1 MMLKSL
7 LLLVLCTS
15 SAMAATSLPDNRHIV
30 VKGEAV
36 VRTAPDRAD
45 ITLEFEAVKAES
57 VQAKQQVDAQV
68 NELLAGLNKFSV
80 DEKSISAGRIFVEP
94 NMRYDENDNQVKDGF
109 RATRKVKVSLKKLSL
124 LDGFL
129 NFALKVGVNQI
140 EQIQLLS
147 TKASD
152 YEQAALDKAVAN
164 AKQQGSSLASAFE
177 AKLGRVYSIQSQE
190 VGSHFGYGSNSNIE
204 RIMVTGSRIN
214 AVPEGKY
221 LQESITF
228 RASVNVVFDL
238 VVE

>member
-15 SAMAATSLPDNRHIV
+15 SVMAATSLPDNRHIV

-36 VRTAPDRAD
+36 VRTAPDMAN
-45 ITLEFEAVKAES
+45 ITLEFESVKAES
-57 VQAKQQVDAQV
+57 LQAKQQVDTQV
-68 NELLAGLNKFSV
+68 NKLLAGLSNFSI

-94 NMRYDENDNQVKDGF
+94 NMRYDENDNLVKDGF
-109 RATRKVKVSLKKLSL
+109 RATRKLKVSLKQLSL

-152 YEQAALDKAVAN
+152 YEQVALNKAVVN

-190 VGSHFGYGSNSNIE
+190 VGSHFGYGSNNNIE
-204 RIMVTGSRIN
+204 QIMVTGSRIN

-238 VVE
+238 VLE

>member
-7 LLLVLCTS
+7 LALVLCSS

-68 NELLAGLNKFSV
+68 NELLAGLNNFSI
-80 DEKSISAGRIFVEP
+80 DEKSISAGRIFVEL

-109 RATRKVKVSLKKLSL
+109 RATRKVKVSLKQLSL

-147 TKASD
+147 SKASD

-177 AKLGRVYSIQSQE
+177 AKLCRVYSIQSQE
-190 VGSHFGYGSNSNIE
+190 VGSHFGYGSNTNIE

-214 AVPEGKY
+214 TVPEGKY

-238 VVE
+238 VLE

>member
-15 SAMAATSLPDNRHIV
+15 SVMAATSLPDNRHIV

-36 VRTAPDRAD
+36 VRTAPDMAN
-45 ITLEFEAVKAES
+45 ITLEFESVKAES
-57 VQAKQQVDAQV
+57 LQAKQQVDTQV
-68 NELLAGLNKFSV
+68 NKLLAGLSNFSI

-94 NMRYDENDNQVKDGF
+94 NMRYDENDNLAKDGF
-109 RATRKVKVSLKKLSL
+109 RATRKLKVSLKQLSL

-152 YEQAALDKAVAN
+152 YEQVALNKAVVN
-164 AKQQGSSLASAFE
+164 AKQQGNSLASAFE

-190 VGSHFGYGSNSNIE
+190 VGSHFGYGSNNNIE
-204 RIMVTGSRIN
+204 QIMVTGSRIN

>member
-7 LLLVLCTS
+7 LPLVLCTS

-45 ITLEFEAVKAES
+45 ITLEFEAVKSES

-68 NELLAGLNKFSV
+68 NELLAGLNNFSI

-140 EQIQLLS
+140 DQIQLLS

-152 YEQAALDKAVAN
+152 YEQATLDKAVAN

-190 VGSHFGYGSNSNIE
+190 VGSHFGYGSNTNIE

-214 AVPEGKY
+214 TVPEGKY

-238 VVE
+238 VLE

>member
-7 LLLVLCTS
+7 LLLVLYSS

-68 NELLAGLNKFSV
+68 NELLAGLNNFSI

-140 EQIQLLS
+140 DQIQLLS
-147 TKASD
+147 TKASY

-190 VGSHFGYGSNSNIE
+190 IGSHFGYGSNTNIE

-214 AVPEGKY
+214 TVPEGKY

>member
-7 LLLVLCTS
+7 LPLVLCSS

-68 NELLAGLNKFSV
+68 NELLAGLNNFSI

-109 RATRKVKVSLKKLSL
+109 RATRKVKVSLKQLSL

-190 VGSHFGYGSNSNIE
+190 VGSHFGYGSNTNIE

-214 AVPEGKY
+214 TVPEGKY

-238 VVE
+238 VLE

>member
-1 MMLKSL
+1 MLKFL
-7 LLLVLCTS
+7 LLLVLCSS

-140 EQIQLLS
+140 DQIQLLS

-190 VGSHFGYGSNSNIE
+190 VGSHFGYGSNTNIE

-214 AVPEGKY
+214 TVPEGKY

-238 VVE
+238 VLE

>member
-1 MMLKSL
+1 MLKSL
-7 LLLVLCTS
+7 LLLVLCSS

-68 NELLAGLNKFSV
+68 NELLAGLNNFFI

-190 VGSHFGYGSNSNIE
+190 VGSHFGYGSNTNIE

-214 AVPEGKY
+214 IVPEGKY

-228 RASVNVVFDL
+228 RASINVVFDL
-238 VVE
+238 VLE

>member
-1 MMLKSL
+1 M
-7 LLLVLCTS
+7 
-15 SAMAATSLPDNRHIV
+15 V

-36 VRTAPDRAD
+36 VRTAPDMAN
-45 ITLEFEAVKAES
+45 ITLEFESVKAES
-57 VQAKQQVDAQV
+57 LQAKQQVDTQV
-68 NELLAGLNKFSV
+68 NKLLAGLSNFSI

-94 NMRYDENDNQVKDGF
+94 NMRYDENDNLAKDGF
-109 RATRKVKVSLKKLSL
+109 RATRKLKVSLKQLSL

-152 YEQAALDKAVAN
+152 YEQVALNKAVVN

-190 VGSHFGYGSNSNIE
+190 VGSHFGYDSNNNIE
-204 RIMVTGSRIN
+204 QILVTGSRIN

-228 RASVNVVFDL
+228 RASVNVVFDFL
-238 VVE
+238 LE

>member
-1 MMLKSL
+1 M
-7 LLLVLCTS
+7 
-15 SAMAATSLPDNRHIV
+15 
-30 VKGEAV
+30 
-36 VRTAPDRAD
+36 
-45 ITLEFEAVKAES
+45 TLEFETVKAES
-57 VQAKQQVDAQV
+57 VQAKQQVDEQV
-68 NELLAGLNKFSV
+68 NKLLAGLNNFSI

-109 RATRKVKVSLKKLSL
+109 RATRKVKVSLKQLSL

-140 EQIQLLS
+140 DQIQLLS

-190 VGSHFGYGSNSNIE
+190 VGSHFGYGSNTNIE

-214 AVPEGKY
+214 TVPEGKY

-238 VVE
+238 VLE

>member
-1 MMLKSL
+1 MLKFL
-7 LLLVLCTS
+7 LLLVLCSS

-36 VRTAPDRAD
+36 VRTAPDSAD
-45 ITLEFEAVKAES
+45 ITLEFEVVKAES

-190 VGSHFGYGSNSNIE
+190 IGSHFGYGSNTNIE

-214 AVPEGKY
+214 TVPEGKY

>member
-1 MMLKSL
+1 MLKL
-7 LLLVLCTS
+7 LLPLVLCSS

-190 VGSHFGYGSNSNIE
+190 IGSHFGYGSNTNIE

-214 AVPEGKY
+214 TVPEGKY

>member
-15 SAMAATSLPDNRHIV
+15 SVMAATSLPDNRHIV

-36 VRTAPDRAD
+36 VRTAPDMAN
-45 ITLEFEAVKAES
+45 ITLEFESVKAES
-57 VQAKQQVDAQV
+57 LQAKQQVDTQV
-68 NELLAGLNKFSV
+68 NKLLAGLSNFSI

-94 NMRYDENDNQVKDGF
+94 NMRYDENDNLVKDGF
-109 RATRKVKVSLKKLSL
+109 RATRKLKVSLKQLSL

-147 TKASD
+147 TKASN
-152 YEQAALDKAVAN
+152 YEQVALNKAVVN

-190 VGSHFGYGSNSNIE
+190 VGSHFGYGSNNNIE
-204 RIMVTGSRIN
+204 QIMVTGSRIN

-238 VVE
+238 LLE

>member
-1 MMLKSL
+1 MLKSL
-7 LLLVLCTS
+7 LALVLCSS

-68 NELLAGLNKFSV
+68 NELLAGLNNFSI

-109 RATRKVKVSLKKLSL
+109 RATRKVKVSLKQLSL

-190 VGSHFGYGSNSNIE
+190 VGSHFGYGSNTNIE

-214 AVPEGKY
+214 TVPEGKY

-238 VVE
+238 VLE

>member
-7 LLLVLCTS
+7 LLLVLCSS

-68 NELLAGLNKFSV
+68 NELLAGLNKFSI
-80 DEKSISAGRIFVEP
+80 DQKSISAGRIFVEP

-140 EQIQLLS
+140 DQIQLLS

-190 VGSHFGYGSNSNIE
+190 IGSHFGYGSNTNIE

-214 AVPEGKY
+214 TVPEGKY

>member
-15 SAMAATSLPDNRHIV
+15 SVMAATSLPDNRHIV

-36 VRTAPDRAD
+36 VRTAPDMAN
-45 ITLEFEAVKAES
+45 ITLEFESVKAES
-57 VQAKQQVDAQV
+57 LQAKQQVDTQV
-68 NELLAGLNKFSV
+68 NKLLAGLSNFSI

-94 NMRYDENDNQVKDGF
+94 NMRYDENDNPAKDGF
-109 RATRKVKVSLKKLSL
+109 RATRKLKVSLKQLSL
-124 LDGFL
+124 VDGFL

-152 YEQAALDKAVAN
+152 YEQVALNKAVVNAN
-164 AKQQGSSLASAFE
+164 QQGSSLASAFE

-190 VGSHFGYGSNSNIE
+190 VGSHFGYGSNNNIE
-204 RIMVTGSRIN
+204 QIMVTGSRIN

-238 VVE
+238 LLE

>member
-15 SAMAATSLPDNRHIV
+15 SVMAATSLPDNRHIV

-36 VRTAPDRAD
+36 VRTAPDMAN
-45 ITLEFEAVKAES
+45 ITLEFESVKAES
-57 VQAKQQVDAQV
+57 LQAKQQVDTQV
-68 NELLAGLNKFSV
+68 NKLLAGLSNFSI

-94 NMRYDENDNQVKDGF
+94 NMRYDENDNLAKDGF
-109 RATRKVKVSLKKLSL
+109 RATRKLKVSLKQLSL

-147 TKASD
+147 TKASN
-152 YEQAALDKAVAN
+152 YEQVALNKAVVN

-190 VGSHFGYGSNSNIE
+190 VGSHFGYGSNNNIE
-204 RIMVTGSRIN
+204 QIMVTGSRIN

-238 VVE
+238 LLE

>member
-1 MMLKSL
+1 MLKL
-7 LLLVLCTS
+7 LLPLVLCSS

-57 VQAKQQVDAQV
+57 VQAKQQVDTQV
-68 NELLAGLNKFSV
+68 NELLAGLNNFSI

-190 VGSHFGYGSNSNIE
+190 VGSHFGYGSNTNIE

-214 AVPEGKY
+214 TVPEGKY

>member
-1 MMLKSL
+1 MLKL
-7 LLLVLCTS
+7 LLPLVLCSS

-57 VQAKQQVDAQV
+57 VQAKQQVDTQV
-68 NELLAGLNKFSV
+68 NELLAGLNNFSI

-140 EQIQLLS
+140 DQIQLLS

-190 VGSHFGYGSNSNIE
+190 IGSHFGYGSNTNIE

-214 AVPEGKY
+214 TVPEGKY

>member
-1 MMLKSL
+1 MLKL
-7 LLLVLCTS
+7 LLPLVLCSS
-15 SAMAATSLPDNRHIV
+15 SAIAATSLPDNRHIV

-57 VQAKQQVDAQV
+57 VQAKQQVDTQV
-68 NELLAGLNKFSV
+68 NELLAGLNNFSI

-190 VGSHFGYGSNSNIE
+190 IGSHFGYGSNTNIE

-214 AVPEGKY
+214 TVPEGKY

>member
-1 MMLKSL
+1 MLKL
-7 LLLVLCTS
+7 LLPLVLCSS
-15 SAMAATSLPDNRHIV
+15 SAMAATSLPDNRHII

-109 RATRKVKVSLKKLSL
+109 RASRKVKVSLKKLSL

-129 NFALKVGVNQI
+129 NFSLKVGVNQI
-140 EQIQLLS
+140 DQIQLLS

-190 VGSHFGYGSNSNIE
+190 IGSHFGYGSNTNIE

-214 AVPEGKY
+214 TVPEGKY

>member
-7 LLLVLCTS
+7 LLLVLYSS

-68 NELLAGLNKFSV
+68 NGLLAGLNNYSI

-140 EQIQLLS
+140 DQIQLLS
-147 TKASD
+147 TKASY

-190 VGSHFGYGSNSNIE
+190 VGSHFGYGSNTNIE

-214 AVPEGKY
+214 TVPEGKY

>member
-1 MMLKSL
+1 MLKL
-7 LLLVLCTS
+7 LLPLVLCSS

-68 NELLAGLNKFSV
+68 NELLAGLNNFSI
-80 DEKSISAGRIFVEP
+80 DEKSISAGRIIVEP

-140 EQIQLLS
+140 DQIQLLS

-177 AKLGRVYSIQSQE
+177 AKLGRVYSIQSQGI
-190 VGSHFGYGSNSNIE
+190 GSHFGYGSNTNIE

-214 AVPEGKY
+214 TVPEGKY

>member
-1 MMLKSL
+1 MLKSL
-7 LLLVLCTS
+7 LALVLCSS

-57 VQAKQQVDAQV
+57 VQAKQQVDEQV
-68 NELLAGLNKFSV
+68 NKLLAGLNNFSI

-109 RATRKVKVSLKKLSL
+109 RATRKVKVSLKQLSL

-190 VGSHFGYGSNSNIE
+190 VGSHFGYGSNTNIE

-214 AVPEGKY
+214 TVPEGKY

-238 VVE
+238 VLE

>member
-1 MMLKSL
+1 MLKSL
-7 LLLVLCTS
+7 LLLVLCSS

-68 NELLAGLNKFSV
+68 NELLAGLNKFSI
-80 DEKSISAGRIFVEP
+80 DQKSISAGRIFVEP

-129 NFALKVGVNQI
+129 NFSLKVGVNQI
-140 EQIQLLS
+140 DQIQLLS

-190 VGSHFGYGSNSNIE
+190 VGSHFGYGSNTNIE

-214 AVPEGKY
+214 TVPEGKY

>member
-15 SAMAATSLPDNRHIV
+15 SVMAATSLPDNRHIV

-36 VRTAPDRAD
+36 VRTAPDMAN
-45 ITLEFEAVKAES
+45 ITLEFESVKAES
-57 VQAKQQVDAQV
+57 LQAKQQVDTQV
-68 NELLAGLNKFSV
+68 NKLLAGLSNFSI

-94 NMRYDENDNQVKDGF
+94 NMRYDENDNPAKDGF
-109 RATRKVKVSLKKLSL
+109 RATRKLKVSLKQLSL

-152 YEQAALDKAVAN
+152 YEQVALNKAVVN

-190 VGSHFGYGSNSNIE
+190 VGSHFGYGSNNNIE
-204 RIMVTGSRIN
+204 QIMVTGSRIN

-238 VVE
+238 LLE

>member
-1 MMLKSL
+1 M
-7 LLLVLCTS
+7 
-15 SAMAATSLPDNRHIV
+15 
-30 VKGEAV
+30 
-36 VRTAPDRAD
+36 RTAPDMAN
-45 ITLEFEAVKAES
+45 ITLEFESVKAES
-57 VQAKQQVDAQV
+57 LQAKQQVDTQV
-68 NELLAGLNKFSV
+68 NKLLAGLSNFSI

-94 NMRYDENDNQVKDGF
+94 NMRYDENDNLAKDGF
-109 RATRKVKVSLKKLSL
+109 RATRKLKVSLKQLSL

-152 YEQAALDKAVAN
+152 YEQVALNKAVVN

-190 VGSHFGYGSNSNIE
+190 VGSHFGYDSNNNIE
-204 RIMVTGSRIN
+204 QILVTGSRIN

-228 RASVNVVFDL
+228 RASVNVVFDFL
-238 VVE
+238 LE

>member
-7 LLLVLCTS
+7 LALVLCSS

-45 ITLEFEAVKAES
+45 ITLEFETVKAES
-57 VQAKQQVDAQV
+57 VQAKQQVDEQV
-68 NELLAGLNKFSV
+68 NKLLAGLNNFSI

-109 RATRKVKVSLKKLSL
+109 RATRKVKVSLKQLSL

-147 TKASD
+147 SKASD

-177 AKLGRVYSIQSQE
+177 AKLGRVYSIQSQQ
-190 VGSHFGYGSNSNIE
+190 VGSHFGYGSNTNIE

-214 AVPEGKY
+214 TVPEGKY

-238 VVE
+238 VLE

>member
-15 SAMAATSLPDNRHIV
+15 SVMAATSLPDNRHIV

-36 VRTAPDRAD
+36 VRTAPDMAN
-45 ITLEFEAVKAES
+45 ITLEFESVKAES
-57 VQAKQQVDAQV
+57 LQAKQQVDTQV
-68 NELLAGLNKFSV
+68 NKLLAGLSNFSI

-94 NMRYDENDNQVKDGF
+94 NMRYDENDNLAKDGF
-109 RATRKVKVSLKKLSL
+109 RATRKLKVSLKQLSL

-152 YEQAALDKAVAN
+152 YEQVALNKAVVN

-190 VGSHFGYGSNSNIE
+190 VGSHFGYGSNNNIE
-204 RIMVTGSRIN
+204 QIMVTGSRIN

>member
-15 SAMAATSLPDNRHIV
+15 SVMAATSLPDNRHIV

-36 VRTAPDRAD
+36 VRTAPDMAN
-45 ITLEFEAVKAES
+45 ITLEFESVKAES
-57 VQAKQQVDAQV
+57 LQAKQQVDTQV
-68 NELLAGLNKFSV
+68 NKLLAGLSNFSI

-94 NMRYDENDNQVKDGF
+94 NMRYDENDNLVKDGF
-109 RATRKVKVSLKKLSL
+109 RATRKLKVSLKQLSL

-152 YEQAALDKAVAN
+152 YEQVALNKAVVN

-190 VGSHFGYGSNSNIE
+190 VGSHFGYGSNNNIE
-204 RIMVTGSRIN
+204 QIMVTGSRIN

-238 VVE
+238 LLE

>member
-7 LLLVLCTS
+7 LLLVLCSS

-68 NELLAGLNKFSV
+68 NGLLAGLNNFSI

-129 NFALKVGVNQI
+129 NFSLKVGVNQI

-190 VGSHFGYGSNSNIE
+190 IGSHFGYGSNTNIE

-214 AVPEGKY
+214 TVPEGKY

>member
-7 LLLVLCTS
+7 LPLVLCTS
-15 SAMAATSLPDNRHIV
+15 SAIAATNLPDNRHIV

-68 NELLAGLNKFSV
+68 NELLAGLNNFSI

-109 RATRKVKVSLKKLSL
+109 RATRKVKVSLKQLSL

-190 VGSHFGYGSNSNIE
+190 VGSHFGYGSNTNIE

-214 AVPEGKY
+214 TVPEGKY

-238 VVE
+238 VLE

>member
-7 LLLVLCTS
+7 LLLVLCSS

-68 NELLAGLNKFSV
+68 NELLAGLNNFFI

-109 RATRKVKVSLKKLSL
+109 RATRKVKVSLKQLSL

-190 VGSHFGYGSNSNIE
+190 VGSHFGYGSNTNIE

-214 AVPEGKY
+214 TVPEGKY

-238 VVE
+238 VLE

>member
-15 SAMAATSLPDNRHIV
+15 SVMAATSLPDNRHIV

-36 VRTAPDRAD
+36 VRTAPDMAN
-45 ITLEFEAVKAES
+45 ITLEFESVKAES
-57 VQAKQQVDAQV
+57 LQAKQQVDTQV
-68 NELLAGLNKFSV
+68 NKLLAGLSNFSI

-94 NMRYDENDNQVKDGF
+94 NMRYDENDNLAKDGF
-109 RATRKVKVSLKKLSL
+109 RATRKLKVSLKQLSL

-152 YEQAALDKAVAN
+152 YEQVALNKAVVN

-190 VGSHFGYGSNSNIE
+190 VGSHFGYGSNNNIE
-204 RIMVTGSRIN
+204 QIMVTGSRIN

-238 VVE
+238 VLE

>member
-1 MMLKSL
+1 MLKL
-7 LLLVLCTS
+7 LLPLVLCSS
-15 SAMAATSLPDNRHIV
+15 SAMAATSLPDNRHII

-68 NELLAGLNKFSV
+68 NELLAGLNNFSI

-109 RATRKVKVSLKKLSL
+109 RASRKVKVSLKKLSL

-129 NFALKVGVNQI
+129 NFSLKVGVNQI

-147 TKASD
+147 SKASD

-190 VGSHFGYGSNSNIE
+190 IGSHFGYGSNTNIE

-214 AVPEGKY
+214 TVPEGKY

>member
-1 MMLKSL
+1 MLKSL
-7 LLLVLCTS
+7 LALVLCSS

-68 NELLAGLNKFSV
+68 NELLAGLNNFSI

-109 RATRKVKVSLKKLSL
+109 RATRKVKVSLKQLSL

-164 AKQQGSSLASAFE
+164 AKQQGSSLARAFE

-190 VGSHFGYGSNSNIE
+190 VGSHFGYGSNTNIE

-214 AVPEGKY
+214 TVPEGKY

-238 VVE
+238 VLE

>member
-1 MMLKSL
+1 MLKSL
-7 LLLVLCTS
+7 LPLVLCTS
-15 SAMAATSLPDNRHIV
+15 SAIAATNLPDNRHIV

-57 VQAKQQVDAQV
+57 VQAKQQVDEQV
-68 NELLAGLNKFSV
+68 NKLLAGLNNFSI

-109 RATRKVKVSLKKLSL
+109 RATRKVKVSLKQLSL

-140 EQIQLLS
+140 DQIQLLS

-190 VGSHFGYGSNSNIE
+190 VGSHFGYGSNTNIE

-214 AVPEGKY
+214 TVPEGKY

-238 VVE
+238 VLE

>member
-1 MMLKSL
+1 MLKSL
-7 LLLVLCTS
+7 LALVLCSS

-68 NELLAGLNKFSV
+68 NELLAGLNNFSI

-164 AKQQGSSLASAFE
+164 AKQQGSSLARAFE

-190 VGSHFGYGSNSNIE
+190 VGSHFGYGSNTNIE

-214 AVPEGKY
+214 TVPEGKY

-238 VVE
+238 VLE